1 MTNQDKIF
9 QLLCI
14 VSTID
19 FTKEKK
25 YNEEELKILLALYLK
40 KELEEDESK
49 MINYIYNL
57 PGDKL
62 FVDAEGEKKLIK
74 KITIKFRHK
83 LRKDGFS
90 YFINAKN
97 EKKRT
102 KNNPSIQM
110 DKPISDLDLPSSIKS
125 KLLDNKIIYI
135 SDLTRLSA
143 IELWTIF
150 KGKRSSLRKIYQ
162 ILSDYVIYGPYNI
175 YKNIVLT
182 NDNCVFSNNYKYY
195 NVHNDSYPI
204 IDFSTEKL

>member
-1 MTNQDKIF
+1 
-9 QLLCI
+9 
-14 VSTID
+14 
-19 FTKEKK
+19 
-25 YNEEELKILLALYLK
+25 
-40 KELEEDESK
+40 

-74 KITIKFRHK
+74 KISLKFRHK
-83 LRKDGFS
+83 LKKDGFS

-110 DKPISDLDLPSSIKS
+110 DKPISDLDLPSPIKS
-125 KLLDNKIIYI
+125 KLLDSKIIYI

-162 ILSDYVIYGPYNI
+162 ILSDSIIYGPYNI

-204 IDFSTEKL
+204 FDFSTEKFINDCLNITNEKE

>member
-62 FVDAEGEKKLIK
+62 FVDAEGEKKK
-74 KITIKFRHK
+74 KKKKKLKKRHK
-83 LRKDGFS
+83 LRKDG
-90 YFINAKN
+90 
-97 EKKRT
+97 
-102 KNNPSIQM
+102 
-110 DKPISDLDLPSSIKS
+110 
-125 KLLDNKIIYI
+125 
-135 SDLTRLSA
+135 
-143 IELWTIF
+143 
-150 KGKRSSLRKIYQ
+150 
-162 ILSDYVIYGPYNI
+162 
-175 YKNIVLT
+175 
-182 NDNCVFSNNYKYY
+182 
-195 NVHNDSYPI
+195 
-204 IDFSTEKL
+204 